1 MIDSASIS
9 NFEIQRIIWNSNNDF
24 INNFLDV
31 FSSEKMNKFIDSN
44 SLMKEKANTKCPF
57 LISNT
62 DRAGITAI
70 HWWSIL
76 NIHPKFEFF
85 MVLLELMD

>member
-1 MIDSASIS
+1 
-9 NFEIQRIIWNSNNDF
+9 
-24 INNFLDV
+24 
-31 FSSEKMNKFIDSN
+31 
-44 SLMKEKANTKCPF
+44 MKEKANTKCPF

-76 NIHPKFEFF
+76 TIHPRFEFF
-85 MVLLELMD
+85 FYGSSGINGLSNFTRRPKIVEKRLTGIEKSDKNRQ